1 MRPDTYT
8 FFQFRIAVCKIRS
21 SLGKSLVSFHR
32 DQLHFR
38 KFTHPKCGNPL
49 NPQPVQETPVQNEPV
64 VQTVQSEPVVQQQF
78 GTQPQSGA
86 VPPVNADV
94 PRYQEAPP
102 MQPQPRKKK
111 KKWPIVVAI
120 IAVIAAAAA
129 VIGFVVLPNVLSPD
143 KHAKA
148 AKPGRSGAEAR
159 HAGE

>member
-1 MRPDTYT
+1 MFCTKCGYNAGT
-8 FFQFRIAVCKIRS
+8 A
-21 SLGKSLVSFHR
+21 
-32 DQLHFR
+32 
-38 KFTHPKCGNPL
+38 KFCPKCGNPL

-64 VQTVQSEPVVQQQF
+64 VQQF

-102 MQPQPRKKK
+102 MQPQPKKKK

-120 IAVIAAAAA
+120 IAVIVAAAA
-129 VIGFVVLPNVLSPD
+129 VLGFVVLPNVLSPD

-148 AKPGRSGAEAR
+148 AIKKLGTGLEDTASSAFDNMSFTSVSDKSQITGTLKIDTAKIGRA
-159 HAGE
+159 HV